1 MDTGTH
7 LVMGFTLAGLAHI
20 DPAVAASPSLAIAV
34 AFGTVIASQAPDID
48 GVLRLKN
55 NAVYIRNHRGITH
68 SLPFLLLWTVLITA
82 VITLVFRDV
91 SVLHLGLWTGIAVC
105 VHVFSDMFNT
115 YGTQAFRPFTERWI
129 SWNIIH
135 IFDPF
140 IFGTHLTALLLWVLG
155 MVQPAPLFAILYSV
169 TILYYIWRTIVH
181 FVKTVEVSQLDS
193 SHLEGDKYY
202 VLPTVYL
209 RQWHL
214 VKLRPDGSYDIGT
227 LNRHLLQWNQQSL
240 TSSQHE
246 AVEHSKDHANV
257 KAFLYFTSFAV
268 ADVEIIMNGYIV
280 RWVDV
285 RYLHRTQYPFVA
297 VVVMDKQFTPISS
310 YIGWLSH
317 EKMNE
322 RLSIDYSS

>member
-20 DPAVAASPSLAIAV
+20 DPVVAASPSLAIAV

-48 GVLRLKN
+48 GVFRLKN

-82 VITLVFRDV
+82 AITLVFRDV
-91 SVLHLGLWTGIAVC
+91 NVIHLALWTGVAVC
-105 VHVFSDMFNT
+105 VHVFSDLFNT

-140 IFGTHLTALLLWVLG
+140 IFGTHLTAILLWVLG
-155 MVQPAPLFAILYSV
+155 IVQPAPLFTILYSS
-169 TILYYIWRTIVH
+169 TIFYYVWRTTVH
-181 FVKTVEVSQLDS
+181 FLKTVEVTRLDS
-193 SHLEGDKYY
+193 SHREGDTYY

-214 VKLRPDGSYDIGT
+214 VKLRGDGSYDIGT
-227 LNRHLLQWNQQSL
+227 LNRHRLQWSQQSL
-240 TSSQHE
+240 TSSQHV
-246 AVEHSKDHANV
+246 AVEHSKNHDNV

-310 YIGWLSH
+310 YIGWLSE